1 MSTSKSKNQKDKS
14 KLTMCKNCHQDIL
27 KDKMFLHEGFCIRNN
42 VYCEH
47 CERVFLK
54 NDYEDHIKTIPK
66 NLSKN
71 KNDSQSQ
78 NQKSPETRSESGRPN
93 STTDHNDS
101 INNFNDNNEPLYPMP
116 SLEFVQMPPTEL
128 FHINNPIII
137 AENGEIVSNK
147 NKNEFLLPYLGINTF
162 QPSQKS
168 EEVINEIINQGEIF
182 KENNNISISR
192 NSYRIEDLEKILNKE
207 NINSSNKLK
216 NSQNKQNMRE
226 SNRSNYSGYQMNNN
240 ENLRLSEQINEYY
253 QNRNNKSKSF
263 INNMNYTDVNTDIND
278 NIQIN
283 NNLKSE
289 KELKNF
295 ITLNNKVLKNNSNKN
310 VGKINQFFNQEE
322 TPKKPSMIY
331 SLKNK
336 NLNISNNNV
345 FDPIPL
351 DKNSIKSYHIQL
363 GKLNNTDND
372 LSNNANISGNKEPKD
387 SNSKRNQIYQCSG
400 QKIPVNTSFKPQS
413 EKREGKKSLKRC
425 EFCNIAFNSNE
436 TNNHYKICK
445 MKKESRKKVKKF
457 DIPKPKK
464 REKYFTE
471 INPLENI
478 DENGL
483 DDKKRA
489 TLKRKFNAALNV
501 ISLNNGT
508 NISRGVVSNPD
519 RKYKNDIIIKENKKI
534 SLKKKLFHFNDEN
547 SQNFQNV
554 QKKDFPEDSN
564 RIENASKT
572 QKRMYRIKRINNL
585 SVDGNN
591 VDLFSNTIRYI
602 KLQRSP
608 GQPMLYNVNNTY
620 NADSTAIDP
629 WLYFYDNFNVNKNK
643 H

>member
-14 KLTMCKNCHQDIL
+14 KLIMCKNCHQDIL

-54 NDYEDHIKTIPK
+54 KDYEDHIKIIPK

-78 NQKSPETRSESGRPN
+78 SQKSPETRSESGRPN

-101 INNFNDNNEPLYPMP
+101 INNFNDNNEPLNPMP

-137 AENGEIVSNK
+137 AENGKIVSEK

-182 KENNNISISR
+182 KENNNISFSR

-216 NSQNKQNMRE
+216 KSQNKQNMRE
-226 SNRSNYSGYQMNNN
+226 SNHSNYSGSQMNNN
-240 ENLRLSEQINEYY
+240 KNLRLSQKSKEYH

-263 INNMNYTDVNTDIND
+263 INNMNYTDNTNIND

-283 NNLKSE
+283 NNLESE

-295 ITLNNKVLKNNSNKN
+295 ITINNKVLTNNSNKN
-310 VGKINQFFNQEE
+310 EGKINQFFNHEE
-322 TPKKPSMIY
+322 TPKKPPMAY

-336 NLNISNNNV
+336 NLNNLDNNV

-363 GKLNNTDND
+363 SKGNNIDNY
-372 LSNNANISGNKEPKD
+372 LSNNSNISGNKEPKD
-387 SNSKRNQIYQCSG
+387 SNSKRNQIYQSSG
-400 QKIPVNTSFKPQS
+400 QKIPLNTSFKPQS
-413 EKREGKKSLKRC
+413 EKGKISLKRC
-425 EFCNIAFNSNE
+425 EYCNNTFNPKE
-436 TNNHYKICK
+436 ANNHYKICK
-445 MKKESRKKVKKF
+445 MKKDNKKKVKKF

-464 REKYFTE
+464 REKYHME
-471 INPLENI
+471 IYPLENI

-508 NISRGVVSNPD
+508 NGNISRGVVSNPD

-547 SQNFQNV
+547 AQNFQNV
-554 QKKDFPEDSN
+554 QKKDFPEDSS
-564 RIENASKT
+564 RIEKASKT
-572 QKRMYRIKRINNL
+572 QKRMFRIKRINNL

-591 VDLFSNTIRYI
+591 INLFSNTIRDI
-602 KLQRSP
+602 KIQKSP
-608 GQPMLYNVNNTY
+608 GQPMLYNVYKTY
-620 NADSTAIDP
+620 NTDNNEVDP